1 MAQVIDG
8 WRHVYSGKVRDLY
21 ESEDARF
28 SHLILVVA
36 SDRVSAFDH
45 VLSPEIPGKGSH
57 LTALTNWW
65 FDRLDVANHVSHE
78 VEVPAVV
85 AGRATVAKKL
95 EMFPI
100 ECVVRGYISGSGWKE
115 YQQTGEICG
124 IKLEAGLTF
133 GAKLSEPIFTPAFK
147 AELGDHDENITFER
161 VVELIGAEDAA
172 ALRLLSLQ
180 VFARASEL
188 AEKAGLILAD
198 TKFEFGRDPKT
209 GDITLGD
216 EVLTPDSSRYWS
228 KAAWERGERKDS
240 FDKQVVRNWLAENW
254 DQAEGSTPPSLPDAV
269 VKQTADKYSELV
281 DRLTSSIE

>member
-1 MAQVIDG
+1 MPQVIDG
-8 WRHVYSGKVRDLY
+8 WKHVYSGKVRDLY

-28 SHLILVVA
+28 AHLILVVA

-45 VLSPEIPGKGSH
+45 VLSPDIPGKGSH

-78 VEVPAVV
+78 VEVPTAV

-95 EMFPI
+95 DMFPI

-147 AELGDHDENITFER
+147 AELGEHDENITFER

-172 ALRLLSLQ
+172 ALRSLSLQ

-198 TKFEFGRDPKT
+198 TKFEFGRDPST
-209 GDITLGD
+209 GEITLGD

-254 DQAEGSTPPSLPDAV
+254 DQAEGSTPPTLPDAV